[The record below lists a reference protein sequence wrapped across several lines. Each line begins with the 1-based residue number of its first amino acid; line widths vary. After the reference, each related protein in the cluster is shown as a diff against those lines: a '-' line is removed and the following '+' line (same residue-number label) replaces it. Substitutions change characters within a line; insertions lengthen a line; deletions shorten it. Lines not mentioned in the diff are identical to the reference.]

1 MNSILLSILN
11 SAVSAAD
18 PYDGVYRAVGERY
31 KDCGGRV
38 SILAIGKAACPMAKG
53 AYDALGGNVRA
64 AFALTK
70 YGHTPADYPEA
81 ITVFEAGHPVP
92 DENGINATEKILGY
106 TDALTPDDEL
116 IFLISG
122 GGSALFEYP
131 LVPLPEL
138 QDVTNQLLA
147 CSAEI
152 SEINSVRKR
161 LSAVKGGKF
170 AARTRCRI
178 YQIILSDVVGD
189 RLDSIASGP
198 CALDKTA
205 PGGIRDILNKYDLD
219 LTDEVRKLL
228 LTPPPQINEPE
239 HIFVGNV
246 HILCDAAARAAE
258 DRGIDATIVTETL
271 CGEAREVGKHIA
283 NGALLWR
290 QAHPDRQRL
299 FIYGGE
305 TTVTLRGRGKGGRS
319 QELALACAD
328 VIAGTEGI
336 SILAAGSDGTD
347 GPTDAAGGCVSGE
360 TKALMESRSE
370 KTLKEYLDDNDAY
383 NALRLADALVVT
395 GPTGTNV
402 NDIIL
407 VLINGK

>member
-11 SAVSAAD
+11 SAIAAAD

-31 KDCGGRV
+31 KDCGRRI

-70 YGHTPADYPEA
+70 YGHTPADYPEG
-81 ITVFEAGHPVP
+81 ITVSEAGHPVP
-92 DENGINATEKILGY
+92 DENGIAATKKILEY
-106 TDALTPDDEL
+106 TDSLTQDDEL

-138 QDVTNQLLA
+138 RDITNQLLA

-170 AARTRCRI
+170 AARTRCPL

-198 CALDKTA
+198 CALDRTS
-205 PGGIRDILNKYDLD
+205 PRDIRDILNKYDLR
-219 LTDEVRKLL
+219 LSDEAKELL
-228 LTPPPQINEPE
+228 LAPPPRINEPE
-239 HIFVGNV
+239 HTFVGNV
-246 HILCDAAARAAE
+246 HILCEAAARAAE
-258 DRGIDATIVTETL
+258 SRGIDATVVTETL

-283 NGALLWR
+283 DGALLWR

-328 VIAGTEGI
+328 VIAGTGEI
-336 SILAAGSDGTD
+336 YVLAAGSDGTD
-347 GPTDAAGGCVSGE
+347 GPTDAAGGIVSGE
-360 TKALMESRSE
+360 TKALIEAGGKPLAGYM
-370 KTLKEYLDDNDAY
+370 DDNDAY
-383 NALRLADALVVT
+383 NALKTADALVFT

-402 NDIIL
+402 NDIVL
-407 VLINGK
+407 VLINRK